1 MKLTKKDI
9 ASLPC
14 IHEDRAVSIYLWQD
28 SPYGKPALIKTLRQ
42 GSFSAHEAQR
52 LANEYAVIKDLH
64 IPGVRRAYES
74 LFFDGQPALIMEYV
88 PGETL
93 KKAFVEERRPLL
105 ETLSAAISI
114 ARSLDELQRAGIIHR
129 NINSTTLLADPNR
142 QTVTIIGFGSAVRL
156 ESKSDS
162 FESLDISDILPHYI
176 APEQT
181 GRIHR
186 EVDHRTDLYALGV
199 VLHEM
204 LSGELPFAT
213 ENIPELIHCH
223 MAKKPKLVCEINPE
237 VPRVIGDIV
246 QKLLAKSPEDRYQ
259 SAYGL
264 KADLER
270 CLRQLKKQ
278 SGIELFI
285 PGQDDAAAL
294 FRIPR
299 KLYDR
304 ERELNAL
311 IEAVDGAGS
320 GSGGMV
326 FVVGSEGVG
335 KTSLVA
341 EVQRH
346 VFDREG
352 CFLSG
357 SYDER
362 QKNVPYHGLIR
373 AISGLVDLM
382 LTENAEQVAQ
392 WTAKM
397 KELQGDH
404 AALLTMLIP
413 RLGLIVDRQPSTQ
426 ELAVT
431 ERLHCF
437 YVALQGLIRIVAQ
450 RRHPLVLFLDNLQ
463 WMDHASIDLLRIM
476 AEEGENFSLLLIG
489 AYRDNEVGPAHPLA
503 EVVTQLH
510 QANKVLKT
518 IHLGNLSSTALD
530 MLVADT
536 LQCETAYIETLSA
549 CIHEKTG
556 GNALSAVQFFQSL
569 HDEGLL
575 RFIGYLKHWEW
586 NAEQIRALAVTD
598 TVVALMT
605 KKIGKLA
612 AETQE
617 LLSLAAC
624 IGNSFSIELLAAL
637 VGHTI
642 HETREALYPA
652 IEEGLVLPADE
663 FPRMESVEAGS
674 AAVQTRHCTFLHDRV
689 RQVAYSLISRKQR
702 KMAHLKVGRLLVQEA
717 RESELAEEIFT
728 ITDHF
733 NEGFQYLDT
742 EQEQMRLTRLNLIA
756 GRKAKRSAA
765 CRAAIWYL
773 SMGIGM
779 LPPDKWQRCYDL
791 TLELYME
798 AVEAE
803 YLSANFE
810 RAEILSRE
818 LLVNVTDLLVRIKVY
833 ELRILSFIAQ
843 NRNDSAIQA
852 GFEALDLL
860 DVSLPR
866 ETEGLRV
873 YSEELNKELA
883 QVLDSVQDPAQLP
896 VLQDV
901 HELAV
906 RRILMDMA
914 GPAHQSRPELLQAII
929 LKAMLLSIGHGTSPM
944 SALAYGWYAALLCRA
959 DNMEQCCR
967 YSQLSLALLG
977 QFKTAELEARVLFL
991 HNVLVRHWKEPVGE
1005 IVKALKEIYQHGI
1018 ARGDLAFTYYAAVH
1032 SSSHLFCAGGSLD
1045 QLRQKQAEYLEST
1058 ERLRLD
1064 FSSSFCRIWAQ
1075 TVQNLLGPAADPCRL
1090 SGEIFDE
1097 TKMLPVWIE
1106 KNELVLL
1113 FNTLCCRIM
1122 LQYLFGRYA
1131 DAVSS
1136 ARLKEEYEK
1145 GGEGYIYHV
1154 QYCFYSALAFLA
1166 DFPETDDA
1174 GRREYLR
1181 EVDQIQ
1187 ARMKVWA
1194 DNAPMNYRH
1203 KYDLLEAEK
1212 ARVTG
1217 DILKAMECYGRAI
1230 RGAAEQGYVHE
1241 EALCYEREALFYSAL
1256 GRDDLAGFDIR
1267 KAAEGYR
1274 LWGAGR
1280 KVDDLEERYPH
1291 YFDRQKPVSLD
1302 TAAIINAL
1310 HMLSREIR
1318 LDQLLDRMMHLFMEN
1333 AGAEKGI
1340 LIENRDG
1347 QLLIQAKGEVG
1358 QDRIATMQGVTVG
1371 EVDEVP
1377 LMVVNYVARTQEP
1390 VLLND
1395 AFRDSIYARD
1405 GYIARNRTRSLLCL
1419 PIVHQ
1424 GRLSGLL
1431 YLENNL
1437 AAKVFTP
1444 DRMELLKAL
1453 SSQAAISMENAGLYA
1468 SLETT
1473 IKELR
1478 QAEEAVRDSQ
1488 SLLKA
1493 IIDNSTAVIYVKDLK
1508 GRYLLVNR
1516 RFEEVLDISN
1526 TAALGR
1532 TDHDLFP
1539 AVQAEAFQELDRLA
1553 LERSG
1558 AMESEQV
1565 MGGDNE
1571 LRTYIAINCPL
1582 FNNEGKPYAVFAL
1595 FTDITERKRA
1605 EEALRESERKF
1616 KAIFEQTFQFIG
1628 LMTVDGLMVE
1638 ANKAA
1643 LQLVGLDES
1652 AVVGRFFWDTPWW
1665 AHSLEL
1671 QEELRVAVK
1680 KAAAGEFVRFEA
1692 SHPAADGSLHYVDF
1706 SLKPV
1711 KDEAGTVVLL
1721 IPEGRDITERK
1732 LAEQELQKNR
1742 DHLDELVRQRTA
1754 EVSEANE
1761 LLRQEIGERKL
1772 IEEALSRRLVALT
1785 EPLET
1790 TDISFTDLFNIDDMQ
1805 KIQDAFAEAFNLASL
1820 ITNPDGTPIT
1830 RPSRFCRLCIDII
1843 RETEKGLANCVFSD
1857 SIIGRQNPDG
1867 PNIQPCL
1874 SGGLWD
1880 AGASITLGGKHVANW
1895 LVGQVRNEAV
1905 DEEKMLHYAAEIGA
1919 DEDAFRLA
1927 LQDVP
1932 VMSIEQFT
1940 KIANLLFVLAKE
1952 LSLKAFQNVQ
1962 QARFITERRQAE
1974 EELVFAKEQAEAANM
1989 AKSTFL
1995 SSMSHELR
2003 TPLNAILG
2011 YAQLLSGQK
2020 NLTETQLHQLEIM
2033 RSSGEHL
2040 LMLINDILDVGKIE
2054 ASKIEFLEAP
2064 LNLPSLLRQ
2073 VYNITR
2079 IKTDE
2084 KDLHFGYEEMTPL
2097 PEFVRSDERKV
2108 IQILL
2113 NLLGNA
2119 VKYTRRGSI
2128 ILRVGYGQSE
2138 SGMFRAEIIDT
2149 GIGIAKD
2156 KLEAIFEPFTQ
2167 LASEGQPHEG
2177 TGLGLT
2183 ITKQLIS
2190 LAHGRMGVESEL
2202 GSGSTFWFEMA
2213 MPEVVGV
2220 KASEQMMEQAI
2231 VGYTGERKNI
2241 LLVDDNIDNL
2251 SLLVSLLEPLG
2262 FEIVTAE
2269 NGLQALRQALA
2280 QPPAM
2285 VILDLV
2291 MPEMDGLETVREMR
2305 RRQEMDGIPIIG
2317 ISATVTDNGHKS
2329 EFSAICDDFLG
2340 KPIRIEQLLEKIQ
2353 THLGIEWLTSQNR
2366 KTPAATWEI
2375 EKGKPF
2381 ELPPPEELEQLHDLA
2396 MRGDMRGIQAWAAE
2410 IETRDGRYCHFTAKL
2425 RELAGRFKI
2434 KTILALVKQ
2443 AMGVNK
2449 Q

>member
-9 ASLPC
+9 VSLPC

-28 SPYGKPALIKTLRQ
+28 SPYGQPAVIKTLRH

-52 LANEYAVIKDLH
+52 LANEYAAIKDLH

-74 LFFDGQPALIMEYV
+74 LIIDGQPALILEYV
-88 PGETL
+88 SGETL
-93 KKAFVEERRPLL
+93 RKAFVEERRPLI
-105 ETLSAAISI
+105 ETLVAAVSI
-114 ARSLDELQRAGIIHR
+114 AHSLDELQRVGIIHR
-129 NINSTTLLADPNR
+129 NINSSTILVDPHR
-142 QTVTIIGFGSAVRL
+142 QAVTIIGFGSALRL
-156 ESKSDS
+156 DSKSAS
-162 FESLDISDILPHYI
+162 FEDADISDVLPHYI

-186 EVDHRTDLYALGV
+186 QVDHRTDLYALGV

-246 QKLLAKSPEDRYQ
+246 QKLLAKSPGDRYQ

-270 CLRQLKKQ
+270 CLRQLQQQ
-278 SGIELFI
+278 SGIEDFI
-285 PGQDDAAAL
+285 PGKDDAAAH

-299 KLYDR
+299 RLYDR
-304 ERELNAL
+304 EQELSAL
-311 IEAVDGAGS
+311 VDVVEAAGS
-320 GSGGMV
+320 EYGGV
-326 FVVGSEGVG
+326 VLVVGSEGVG
-335 KTSLVA
+335 KTSLMA
-341 EVQRH
+341 EVQHH
-346 VFDREG
+346 VLDRGG

-373 AISGLVDLM
+373 AISELVDLI

-392 WTAKM
+392 WKARM
-397 KELQGDH
+397 NELQGDH

-413 RLGLIVDRQPSTQ
+413 RLELIVGSQSPAQ

-431 ERLHCF
+431 ERLRCF
-437 YVALQGLIRIVAQ
+437 YDAFQSLIRIVAQ
-450 RRHPLVLFLDNLQ
+450 KRNPLVLFLDNLQ
-463 WMDHASIDLLRIM
+463 WMDHASIDLLRIV
-476 AEEGENFSLLLIG
+476 AEDADTFSLLLAG
-489 AYRDNEVGPAHPLA
+489 AYRDNEVGPTHPLA

-510 QANKVLKT
+510 QAKKILRT
-518 IHLGNLSSTALD
+518 IRLGNLSRTALD
-530 MLVADT
+530 RLVADT
-536 LQCETAYIETLSA
+536 LQCETDYIETLSA

-575 RFIGYLKHWEW
+575 SFIGYPRHWEW
-586 NAEQIRALAVTD
+586 NTERIRTLAVTD

-605 KKIGKLA
+605 NKIGKLA

-624 IGNSFSIELLAAL
+624 IGNSFSLEHLAAL
-637 VGHTI
+637 ADRTTD
-642 HETREALYPA
+642 ETREVLSPA
-652 IEEGLVLPADE
+652 IADGLVLLADE
-663 FPRMESVEAGS
+663 FSHMESAEAGS
-674 AAVQTRHCTFLHDRV
+674 AAVQTRRCTFLHDRV

-717 RESELAEEIFT
+717 RESESKEEVFA

-765 CRAAIWYL
+765 YRAAIWYL

-779 LPPDKWQRCYDL
+779 LPPERWQRCYDL

-818 LLVNVTDLLVRIKVY
+818 LLHNVKDLLERIKVY
-833 ELRILSFIAQ
+833 ELRMLSFIAQ
-843 NRNDSAIQA
+843 NRNALALQA

-860 DVSLPR
+860 DVSFPR
-866 ETEGLRV
+866 KTDDIRA
-873 YSEELNKELA
+873 YSEELREELD
-883 QVLDSVQDPAQLP
+883 QIFDSVQDPAQMP

-906 RRILMDMA
+906 RRILLEMA
-914 GPAHQSRPELLQAII
+914 GPAHQCRPELLQAII
-929 LKAMLLSIGHGTSPM
+929 LKAVLLSIRHGNSPI
-944 SALAYGWYAALLCRA
+944 SALAYGWYAALLCGVG
-959 DNMEQCCR
+959 NMEQCSRC
-967 YSQLSLALLG
+967 SQLSLAVLG
-977 QFKTAELEARVLFL
+977 QFKAAELEARVLFL
-991 HNVLVRHWKEPVGE
+991 HNVLVRHWREPAGE
-1005 IVKALKEIYQHGI
+1005 IATALKEIHQHGL
-1018 ARGDLAFTYYAAVH
+1018 ASGDLAYTYYAAVH
-1032 SSSHLFCAGGSLD
+1032 SASYLFCAGGSLD
-1045 QLRQKQAEYLEST
+1045 QIRQKQAEYLEST

-1064 FSSSFCRIWAQ
+1064 FSSSFCSIWAQ
-1075 TVQNLLGPAADPCRL
+1075 TVENLIGSVADPCRL

-1097 TKMLPVWIE
+1097 IKMLPGWIE
-1106 KNELVLL
+1106 KKELVLI
-1113 FNTLCCRIM
+1113 FNTLCCRII

-1131 DAVSS
+1131 DAVRS
-1136 ARLKEEYEK
+1136 ARLGEDYEK

-1166 DFPETDDA
+1166 DFSETDDA

-1181 EVDQIQ
+1181 KVDQIQ

-1217 DILKAMECYGRAI
+1217 DFLKAMECYGRAI

-1241 EALCYEREALFYSAL
+1241 EALCYEREAQFYSAL
-1256 GRDDLAGFDIR
+1256 GREDLAGFDIR

-1274 LWGAGR
+1274 LWGAVR

-1302 TAAIINAL
+1302 AAAIISAL

-1318 LDQLLDRMMHLFMEN
+1318 LDQLLDRMMYLVMEN

-1340 LIENRDG
+1340 LIENREG
-1347 QLLIQAKGEVG
+1347 QLLIQAKGEIG
-1358 QDRIATMQGVTVG
+1358 QDRIVTMQGAPIG
-1371 EVDEVP
+1371 EDGEVP
-1377 LMVVNYVARTQEP
+1377 LTVVNYVARTQEP

-1395 AFRDSIYARD
+1395 AFGDSIYARD
-1405 GYIARNRTRSLLCL
+1405 GYIARHRTKSLLCL

-1437 AAKVFTP
+1437 ATKVFTP
-1444 DRMELLKAL
+1444 DRIELLKTL

-1468 SLETT
+1468 NLETT

-1478 QAEEAVRDSQ
+1478 QAEVAMRDSQ

-1516 RFEEVLDISN
+1516 RFEEVLHVSN
-1526 TAALGR
+1526 SAALGR
-1532 TDHDLFP
+1532 TDNDLFP

-1565 MGGDNE
+1565 IGGDNE

-1582 FNNEGKPYAVFAL
+1582 LNNEGKPYAVFAL
-1595 FTDITERKRA
+1595 LTDITERKWA
-1605 EEALRESERKF
+1605 EEALRDSERKF

-1628 LMTVDGLMVE
+1628 LMTVDGLVVE
-1638 ANKAA
+1638 ANRAA

-1711 KDEAGTVVLL
+1711 KDETGTVVLL

-1754 EVSEANE
+1754 ELSAANE
-1761 LLRQEIGERKL
+1761 LLRQEISERKL
-1772 IEEALSRRLVALT
+1772 IEEALNSRLVALT

-1790 TDISFTDLFNIDDMQ
+1790 AEILFTDLFNIDDMQ
-1805 KIQDAFAEAFNLASL
+1805 KLQDVFAEAFNVASL
-1820 ITNPDGTPIT
+1820 ITRPDGTPIT
-1830 RPSRFCRLCIDII
+1830 SPSRFCHLCSNII
-1843 RETEKGLANCVFSD
+1843 RKTEKGRANCVFSD

-1880 AGASITLGGKHVANW
+1880 AGASITVGGKHVANW
-1895 LVGQVRNEAV
+1895 LVGQVKNEAI
-1905 DEEKMLHYAAEIGA
+1905 DEEKLMRYAAEIGA
-1919 DEDAFRLA
+1919 DEESFRLA

-1940 KIANLLFVLAKE
+1940 KIANLLFVLANE
-1952 LSLKAFQNVQ
+1952 LSLKAYQNVQ

-1974 EELVFAKEQAEAANM
+1974 EELVVAKEQAEAANM

-2020 NLTETQLHQLEIM
+2020 NLSETQLQQLEIM

-2064 LNLPSLLRQ
+2064 VNLPSLLRQ

-2084 KDLHFGYEEMTPL
+2084 KDLCFRYEEMTPL

-2108 IQILL
+2108 TQVLL

-2119 VKYTRRGSI
+2119 VKYTHRGSI
-2128 ILRVGYGQSE
+2128 ILRVGYGLSE
-2138 SGMFRAEIIDT
+2138 PGMFRAEITDT

-2156 KLEAIFEPFTQ
+2156 KLDAVFEPFTQ
-2167 LASEGQPHEG
+2167 LVSEGQPHEG

-2183 ITKQLIS
+2183 ITRQLVS

-2213 MPEVVGV
+2213 MPEVVGSKV
-2220 KASEQMMEQAI
+2220 AEQIMEQAI
-2231 VGYTGERKNI
+2231 VGYTGERKSI

-2251 SLLVSLLEPLG
+2251 ALLVSLLEPLG

-2269 NGLQALRQALA
+2269 NGLQALRLAVA

-2317 ISATVTDNGHKS
+2317 ISATVAGNGHRA
-2329 EFSAICDDFLG
+2329 EFAAVCNDFLG

-2353 THLGIEWLTSQNR
+2353 THLGIEWLTSQAR
-2366 KTPAATWEI
+2366 KSPAAAGEV
-2375 EKGKPF
+2375 EEEKPF
-2381 ELPPPEELEQLHDLA
+2381 DLPPTEELEQLHDLA
-2396 MRGDMRGIQAWAAE
+2396 MRGDLRGIQAWATG
-2410 IETRDGRYCHFTAKL
+2410 IEQRDGRYGHFSKKL
-2425 RELAGRFKI
+2425 RELTGRFKI

-2443 AMGVNK
+2443 AMGANK
-2449 Q
+2449 R